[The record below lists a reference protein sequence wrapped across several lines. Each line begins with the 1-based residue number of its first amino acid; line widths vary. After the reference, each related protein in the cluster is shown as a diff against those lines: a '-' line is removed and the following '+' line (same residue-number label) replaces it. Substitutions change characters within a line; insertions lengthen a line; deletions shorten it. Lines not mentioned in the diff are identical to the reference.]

1 MTSSLKETRYI
12 ADHCNNPMKPYLLPA
27 IAVLLFTSCATTKET
42 TVKTMEIYGPGVI
55 QNPVIADLDVREQK
69 VQGTATGRKS
79 ATNAVKKLALANALE
94 TSHADVLV
102 APVYELVSK
111 GGRTT
116 ATVTG
121 FPATYSNFRHA
132 TPADSSLVTAGYMQH
147 ANTAMADDAPVKR
160 KGVGAIIGGILVASV
175 VILILAL

>member
-1 MTSSLKETRYI
+1 
-12 ADHCNNPMKPYLLPA
+12 MKSHFLPI
-27 IAVLLFTSCATTKET
+27 IAVLLMASCATTKET
-42 TVKTMEIYGPGVI
+42 TVKTMEIYGPGVL

-79 ATNAVKKLALANALE
+79 VANTVKKLALANALE

-102 APVYELVSK
+102 APVYELVTK

-121 FPATYSNFRHA
+121 YPATYSNFRHA

-147 ANTAMADDAPVKR
+147 ANTAIADDAPVKR
-160 KGVGAIIGGILVASV
+160 KGIGAIVGGLLAVGTTL
-175 VILILAL
+175 LILLL

>member
-1 MTSSLKETRYI
+1 
-12 ADHCNNPMKPYLLPA
+12 MKPYLLPA
-27 IAVLLFTSCATTKET
+27 IAMLFLASCATTKES

-69 VQGTATGRKS
+69 VSGTATGRRS
-79 ATNAVKKLALANALE
+79 AAKTVRNLALANALE
-94 TSHADVLV
+94 TAHADVLI
-102 APVYELVSK
+102 APSYELVTK

-121 FPATYSNFRHA
+121 FPANYKNFRHA

-147 ANTAMADDAPVKR
+147 ASTTVVDDAPVKR
-160 KGVGAIIGGILVASV
+160 KGIGAIVGTILTVGA
-175 VILILAL
+175 VILILVL

>member
-1 MTSSLKETRYI
+1 MQSRFLPII
-12 ADHCNNPMKPYLLPA
+12 AMLLLA
-27 IAVLLFTSCATTKET
+27 SCATTKET

-69 VQGTATGRKS
+69 VTGTATGRKS
-79 ATNAVKKLALANALE
+79 AANTVKKLALANALE

-102 APVYELVSK
+102 APVYELVTK

-132 TPADSSLVTAGYMQH
+132 TPGDSSLVTAGYMQH
-147 ANTAMADDAPVKR
+147 ANTAMADDAPVKK
-160 KGVGAIIGGILVASV
+160 KGLGAIIGGVLVAGV